1 MADSREPLQI
11 LVINY
16 LCVPGRG
23 SERGAGW
30 GMLMA
35 LQAFG
40 RCTVVTAPE
49 SAEAIHRWN
58 AEHPDRRVESVTI
71 GEPRLAPLLKRTRV
85 GEFLIYLM
93 WQRRVSRSF
102 GTADRVDRFDLAWH
116 ATLSAFWLPSVA
128 TTLGIPS
135 VWGPVGGAVA
145 TPRRLWPLL
154 GWRGVVVEIVD
165 LLSVRLMSLLPRTR
179 HTWRAATVRIAQNAE
194 TVRRLPGE
202 LRDSTVVLNH
212 ALFHDITDET
222 LPAQRAASDP
232 YVAWVS
238 PMDSRKGPELALRAL
253 METSADIEMVM
264 VGDGPELARMKELA
278 ETVGVSSRIT
288 FTGRVPHD
296 TALGIIRDARV
307 ALFTGLR
314 EEGGLALAEAMI
326 LGTPIVVLGHGGAA
340 GIASQATDPDRVTI
354 VAPSTL
360 EETISAM
367 GAGIESQFRRSDSK
381 DRVGRSALV
390 DRHAADAV
398 LEDAIVR
405 AVGP

>member
-1 MADSREPLQI
+1 MADSREPLEI

-16 LCVPGRG
+16 LCEPGRG

-35 LQAFG
+35 LQALG

-49 SAEAIHRWN
+49 SGDAIHRWN
-58 AEHPDRRVESVTI
+58 AENPERRIEAVTI
-71 GEPRLAPLLKRTRV
+71 EEPRLAPLLKRARV
-85 GEFLIYLM
+85 GEFLVYIM
-93 WQRRVSRSF
+93 WQRRASKVF
-102 GTADRVDRFDLAWH
+102 GTTDRVNRFDLAWH
-116 ATLSAFWLPSVA
+116 ATLSAFWLPSMA
-128 TTLGIPS
+128 TTLEIPS
-135 VWGPVGGAVA
+135 VWGPVGGAVT

-154 GWRGVVVEIVD
+154 GWKGVVVEIVD
-165 LLSVRLMSLLPRTR
+165 LVSVRLMSLHPWTR
-179 HTWRAATVRIAQNAE
+179 RTWRAATVRIAQNAE
-194 TVRRLPGE
+194 TVRRLPE
-202 LRDSTVVLNH
+202 DLRGSTVVINH
-212 ALFHDITDET
+212 ALFHDIGDEK
-222 LPAQRAASDP
+222 LPVQGAAPEP

-238 PMDSRKGPELALRAL
+238 PMDSRKSPELAIRAL
-253 METSADIEMVM
+253 MTTSADIGMIM
-264 VGDGPELARMKELA
+264 VGDGPELPRMRELA
-278 ETVGVSSRIT
+278 ETAGVGSRVT

-367 GAGIESQFRRSDSK
+367 GAGIEFQFRRSDST
-381 DRVGRSALV
+381 GRAERFALV
-390 DRHAADAV
+390 DRHGADAV
-398 LEDAIVR
+398 LEDAISR